1 MVEKDK
7 ESSGESRSEMYG
19 IVEES
24 ALAYIANLRH
34 SVANEPIAS
43 TRLRHSRSDHTLPTR
58 PIASGMFR
66 LPQLNILD
74 DLNVK

>member
-1 MVEKDK
+1 MISSLSKSHVDIEKDK
-7 ESSGESRSEMYG
+7 ESSEQSRSEMYG

-43 TRLRHSRSDHTLPTR
+43 TRLRT
-58 PIASGMFR
+58 
-66 LPQLNILD
+66 
-74 DLNVK
+74 